1 MSKTLESIKQQAAV
15 DSLLS
20 NGLNQSK
27 AAKELG
33 ISRGGLR
40 RLLSAYT
47 GTTTGISSAVL
58 STIVSTL

>member
-1 MSKTLESIKQQAAV
+1 MSKTLESIKQQAAITA
-15 DSLLS
+15 LIN

-40 RLLSAYT
+40 RLLSSSV
-47 GTTTGISSAVL
+47 GVTTGLGLAVL
-58 STIVSTL
+58 RTLDLT